1 MYIKL
6 TVRPLKLPNMFQVQ
20 TVILLEY
27 YKGLEMRNNGNFITA
42 KCIITIIIVFL
53 SVLVDCVADT
63 LSFFIFQAVP
73 LNIMRHLLPL
83 S

>member
-6 TVRPLKLPNMFQVQ
+6 TVGLLNLPHMFQVQ

-27 YKGLEMRNNGNFITA
+27 YKGLEMRNKGNFITA
-42 KCIITIIIVFL
+42 QCIITIIIVPF
-53 SVLVDCVADT
+53 SALVDCVLYT
-63 LSFFIFQAVP
+63 HSVFIFHAVP
-73 LNIMRHLLPL
+73 LNIIRHLLLL